1 MIRRNKRD
9 IKPCYATVAQQRPQ
23 AQIPIRCPVNLS
35 NGNLTLLVPP
45 TPSEKLPADTPCTVG
60 KTPPVD
66 GSEKET
72 PKKAKEEMAGG
83 KPAVSTPP
91 LTRTR
96 SGHVI
101 KPRSNPDFVYSC
113 VHL

>member
-1 MIRRNKRD
+1 
-9 IKPCYATVAQQRPQ
+9 
-23 AQIPIRCPVNLS
+23 LS
-35 NGNLTLLVPP
+35 NGNLTPLVPP

-91 LTRTR
+91 LTRTH
-96 SGHVI
+96 SGHVM
-101 KPRSNPDFVYSC
+101 KPRSNPDFV
-113 VHL
+113 